1 MNNGNLHDMAGTT
14 DNGFQDVS
22 GCMAA
27 NVGKAGLAGDTL
39 DSSLERAGD
48 ARERLLAMYRDNA
61 LPLLHLP
68 EKTDDL
74 AACEAA
80 AGFLRQG
87 TTDIVILGTGGSSL
101 GAQAIVQ
108 LAGYRVPGCD
118 GAIGVRLHFL
128 DNLDGSTLDEALR
141 SWPLQTTKILM
152 VSKSGGTPETMV
164 QVLCLLA
171 ALEQAGLKPA
181 DHAVV
186 LTEPGEPA
194 ANPLLKIATD
204 HNLMLLEHD
213 PHVGGRFSAL
223 SNVGLLPA
231 MLAGL
236 DVRAVRRGAGDV
248 MQAVLADKDASP
260 VVGAAVCVALQETC
274 GMNVSVMMPYAD
286 RLRLFSSWYAQLWAE
301 SLGKQGLG
309 SQPVAAA
316 GPVDQHSQ
324 MQLFIDGPQ
333 GRLVNL
339 ICPATAGTGP
349 RLPEGLSTDPRLAYL
364 AGRTVGDVT
373 SCQQTAAVEV
383 LKRNGRP
390 VRVFSV
396 DKVDE
401 RALGQLMMHFM
412 LETIMAGFMMKIDPF
427 DQPAVEQ
434 GKVLTREYLSA
445 MKK

>member
-1 MNNGNLHDMAGTT
+1 MTT
-14 DNGFQDVS
+14 TASESTVLQDIS
-22 GCMAA
+22 GCMAQR
-27 NVGKAGLAGDTL
+27 VGPAGLSQHEYEAAL
-39 DSSLERAGD
+39 SRAGG
-48 ARERLLAMYRDNA
+48 ARSHLLNLYEQGT

-68 EKTDDL
+68 QKVDDL
-74 AACEAA
+74 PACRQAA
-80 AGFLRQG
+80 AFLQEG
-87 TTDIVILGTGGSSL
+87 TTDIVFLGTGGSSL
-101 GAQAIVQ
+101 GAQALVQ
-108 LAGYRVPGCD
+108 LAGYRVPGCETAL
-118 GAIGVRLHFL
+118 GARFHFF

-141 SWPLQTTKILM
+141 VWPLATTKILM

-164 QVLCLLA
+164 QVLCVLA
-171 ALEQAGLKPA
+171 ALERAGLKLS

-186 LTEPGEPA
+186 LTEPGDPA
-194 ANPLLKIATD
+194 VNPLLKIATD
-204 HNLMLLEHD
+204 HKLMLLDHD

-231 MLAGL
+231 IVAGL
-236 DVRAVRRGAGDV
+236 DAPAIRAGATAV
-248 MQAVLADKDASP
+248 MNAVLQDTLAPP
-260 VVGAAVCVALQETC
+260 VTGAAVCVGLQEAHD
-274 GMNVSVMMPYAD
+274 MNVSVMIPYAD

-333 GRLVNL
+333 GRLINL
-339 ICPATAGTGP
+339 ICPATTGQGP
-349 RLPEGLSTDPRLAYL
+349 RLPENLSADPKLAYL

-373 SCQQTAAVEV
+373 SCQQTAAAEV
-383 LKRNGRP
+383 LVRNGRP
-390 VRVFSV
+390 VRVFAV
-396 DKVDE
+396 DKVNE
-401 RALGQLMMHFM
+401 YGMGLLMMHFM

-445 MKK
+445 MNK